1 MLPRYTALNTLRR
14 RTSQISIGNNQTRT
28 AQSVSLKV
36 QRHPA
41 RCPAP
46 MPCPKSSSTRRREDR
61 PARRHEWRIPPISLL
76 LSAGTRRRP
85 ALLSCQFQGWRAF
98 TTRAVSAVQPALV
111 LRINAIAVWLMMY
124 SLLGVL
130 RHSGWRLAAKGALT
144 TT

>member
-1 MLPRYTALNTLRR
+1 M
-14 RTSQISIGNNQTRT
+14 
-28 AQSVSLKV
+28 
-36 QRHPA
+36 
-41 RCPAP
+41 
-46 MPCPKSSSTRRREDR
+46 
-61 PARRHEWRIPPISLL
+61 
-76 LSAGTRRRP
+76 
-85 ALLSCQFQGWRAF
+85 LSCQFQGWRAF